1 MLTGVHAARNIALGE
16 KNDVWSVNTEIEYH
30 EEGQMADT
38 VAGDVSSTVTAAAK
52 SPDEIIA
59 EAFAKL
65 DPLALG
71 TAVGAVTG
79 LGLFLAT
86 IILLIKGGPKVG
98 ATLSL
103 LGQYLSG
110 FEVTWSGAF
119 IGLIEGG
126 AFGFL
131 LGYFLARLRN
141 WGMVTYAS
149 LLRRR
154 VEAEALN
161 DLLKKL

>member
-1 MLTGVHAARNIALGE
+1 
-16 KNDVWSVNTEIEYH
+16 
-30 EEGQMADT
+30 MAD
-38 VAGDVSSTVTAAAK
+38 VGAMDNVSATVTAAAK
-52 SPDEIIA
+52 SPDEVIA
-59 EAFAKL
+59 AAFAKL

-71 TAVGAVTG
+71 AAVGAVTG
-79 LGLFLAT
+79 LGLFLAAMV
-86 IILLIKGGPKVG
+86 LLIKAGPKVG

-103 LGQYLSG
+103 LGQYLLG

-126 AFGFL
+126 AVGFL

-141 WGMVTYAS
+141 WGMAAYAS

-154 VEAEALN
+154 VEAETLN